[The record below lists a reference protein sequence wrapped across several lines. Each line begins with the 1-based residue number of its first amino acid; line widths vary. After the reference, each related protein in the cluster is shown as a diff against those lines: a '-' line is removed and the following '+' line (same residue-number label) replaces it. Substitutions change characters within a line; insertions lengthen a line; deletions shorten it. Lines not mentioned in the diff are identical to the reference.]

1 MTMGLTLIKNGLTY
15 TPSPIGKK
23 DILVCENSILDI
35 DDEISKD
42 SVITLDPCALVIDA
56 EGMLVAPGF
65 IDCHIH
71 FNGAGGENGPQF
83 RTPPL
88 QLSSF
93 IRAGITT
100 AVAPLGTDGVC
111 RSLKELL
118 AKCRGLDAE
127 GITAY
132 IYTGSYGYPPVSITG
147 DVMSDIVLID
157 KIIGTKIAISDHRS
171 SHPTVTE
178 LRHLISDS
186 RVGGMLSGKMGLVMA
201 HMGDEE
207 GGLSI
212 IREALSG
219 TDIPKTQI
227 LPTHVNRNSK
237 LFTESLKYCA
247 DGGYIDITTSITGND
262 GSISPVDCIAMAHN
276 KKIPLSS
283 ITLSTDG
290 NGSIPIFNSSK
301 EIIGMGI
308 GEPSSLFSTI
318 KEILC
323 NTNIP
328 KEDVISLVTENV
340 AERLKLTKKGRITIK
355 GDADILLISI
365 SDLSLQ
371 YVIAKGAVL
380 MEKGNIVRKGT
391 FEGLAQ

>member
-1 MTMGLTLIKNGLTY
+1 MIMGLILIKNGLTY

-23 DILVCENSILDI
+23 DILVCENSILAI
-35 DDEISKD
+35 DDEISKH
-42 SVITLDPCALVIDA
+42 SVITLDPNALVIDA
-56 EGMLVAPGF
+56 EGMLVVPGF

-207 GGLSI
+207 SGLSI

-219 TDIPKTQI
+219 TDIPKAQI

-262 GSISPVDCIAMAHN
+262 ESISPVDCIAMAYN

-318 KEILC
+318 KGILC
-323 NTNIP
+323 DTNIP

-340 AERLKLTKKGRITIK
+340 AERLKLAKKGRIAIK
-355 GDADILLISI
+355 ADADILLISI

-371 YVIAKGAVL
+371 YVISKGAVL